1 MFIIYRRSTIYSNE
15 YSGPLYNS
23 RIYVHTRRA
32 LYVMEKMKSIKFIHK
47 SSLGLGILC
56 IVIKIRNR
64 ARAEMRVHLLYKTL
78 FYSIPELLCIL
89 SSG

>member
-23 RIYVHTRRA
+23 RVYVHTRRA
-32 LYVMEKMKSIKFIHK
+32 LYVMEKMKSIKFIQIVV
-47 SSLGLGILC
+47 GILC
-56 IVIKIRNR
+56 TVIKIRNR
-64 ARAEMRVHLLYKTL
+64 ARAEMRDPLLYKTL